1 MEFFDTVKNRHSIR
15 DYLDVPV
22 EKEKVKKILEA
33 ANSAP
38 SAQNL
43 QRYEIFLIDER
54 YKIAELEEVAA
65 QDFVSKAPVVL
76 VFCSH
81 MKTVPGTK
89 NKHKPVRTPV
99 EDATIAAAY
108 AQLAATA
115 QGLGSVWVATF
126 DPDKMLKLLGAS
138 GDLLPIVVMPIGYPG
153 AGPEPTSRRK
163 LDDIVHRVI

>member
-1 MEFFDTVKNRHSIR
+1 MEFFDTVRNRHSVR
-15 DYLDVPV
+15 DFLDKPV
-22 EKEKVKKILEA
+22 EKEKVRKILEV

-43 QRYEIFLIDER
+43 QRYEIFLLDER
-54 YKIAELEEVAA
+54 YKIADLEEVVA

-81 MKTVPGTK
+81 MKTAPDTK
-89 NKHKPVRTPV
+89 NKNKPVRTPV

-126 DPDKMLKLLGAS
+126 DADKLLKLLDAS
-138 GDLLPIVVMPIGYPG
+138 GDLLPIAVIPIGYP
-153 AGPEPTSRRK
+153 AEIPEPKPRRK
-163 LDDIVHRVI
+163 LEDIVHKVI